1 MVDKEKGRGPGKEK
15 EMEGA
20 VIAMLA
26 VAVPIIMLPV
36 AFVGYLTI
44 GGALTAAKEA
54 RKQKAAKAKAVAG

>member
-1 MVDKEKGRGPGKEK
+1 
-15 EMEGA
+15 MEGA
-20 VIAMLA
+20 VVAMLA

-44 GGALTAAKEA
+44 GGALAAAKEA

>member
-1 MVDKEKGRGPGKEK
+1 
-15 EMEGA
+15 MEGA